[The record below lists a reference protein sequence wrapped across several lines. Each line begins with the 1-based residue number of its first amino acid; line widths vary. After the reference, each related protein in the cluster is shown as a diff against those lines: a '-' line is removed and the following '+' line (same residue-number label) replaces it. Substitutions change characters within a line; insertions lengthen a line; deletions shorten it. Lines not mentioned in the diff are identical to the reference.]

1 MRLFTILGIC
11 AIGWAPIH
19 GQDSI
24 SDVAT
29 QVARRP
35 PLKPDAVLD
44 ALEERARVVRDRLQH
59 PARRQDIESAS
70 LELRRHL
77 TESLGS
83 RLLPWPPQ
91 LRSATT
97 GTIQGQGYHVEK
109 VVFQSLP
116 DVIVPAHLY
125 VPDGLT
131 APAPAVLFAVGYS
144 RNEGKALPE
153 TQAFCI
159 NMARFGFIV
168 LAADPI
174 GVGERAFESDL
185 HHPELLLA
193 GLSYPGIIEYETQ
206 CALEY
211 LRSRKDVD
219 GARLGMTGTDG
230 GGFNTWITAALD
242 QRLAAVAPV
251 DDTFDFF
258 DRIRETRAPDRD
270 GWDERE
276 VIPGILKYANIQ
288 ELVAMMAPRPL
299 LMMMS
304 ADPQQIY
311 EYGRTIYGSFA
322 ASDQIRQLESES
334 SGYTAMRRRAAY
346 GFFLRALMNRGDGA
360 PVSEPDT
367 RTLPP
372 TAPEQRCLPTDYH
385 ASAGPGISETIS
397 RVAAGIPAP
406 GNGIPEDVLGTAPER
421 GEASYRLG
429 EFAISRQNITTERG
443 IAIPITALLPGGPS
457 PYAGARRAGTL
468 IAIDDLDKETFASD
482 PIVTEALRRDWWI
495 IEADPRGFGELKI
508 RKPGWAFT
516 ASVLLGDNFVLDQ
529 AWDIRYLLDAL
540 ETSSDRPF
548 AIYARGPN
556 ASLVVAYL
564 LGLSLSDDHLDL
576 AVVRGGLTSL
586 RQLLDGNLLAT
597 AAGDQAISYA
607 YSAFGQLGVAD
618 LPKLLSAS
626 RAKTFLI
633 DPISA
638 QVDPAPRSGKLRVI
652 SLDEFIKSNW

>member
-1 MRLFTILGIC
+1 MRLLIILSVF
-11 AIGWAPIH
+11 ASGWAPIRA
-19 GQDSI
+19 QDSI
-24 SDVAT
+24 SDLAT

-35 PLKPDAVLD
+35 ALKPDAVLD
-44 ALEERARVVRDRLQH
+44 ALEERVRVVRDHLRH
-59 PARRQDIESAS
+59 PLRRQDVESTRT
-70 LELRRHL
+70 ELRRRL
-77 TESLGS
+77 TESLGF

-91 LRSATT
+91 LRSSTT
-97 GTIQGQGYHVEK
+97 GTIQGLGYHIEK

-116 DVIVPAHLY
+116 DIPVPAHLY
-125 VPDGLT
+125 VPDGLS

-144 RNEGKALPE
+144 RDEGKALPE
-153 TQAFCI
+153 TQAFCV

-168 LAADPI
+168 LVADPI

-185 HHPELLLA
+185 HHPEMLLA

-219 GARLGMTGTDG
+219 DARIGMTGTNG

-242 QRLAAVAPV
+242 QRIAAAAPV
-251 DDTFDFF
+251 GDTFDFF
-258 DRIRETRAPDRD
+258 DRIRETRTLVGD

-276 VIPGILKYANIQ
+276 VIPGILNYANIQ
-288 ELVAMMAPRPL
+288 ELVALTAPRPL
-299 LMMMS
+299 LILMN

-322 ASDQIRQLESES
+322 ASNQIRHLESES

-372 TAPEQRCLPTDYH
+372 TAPEQRCLPIDYH
-385 ASAGPGISETIS
+385 ASAGRGISETIS
-397 RVAAGIPAP
+397 RLAADIPAP
-406 GNGIPEDVLGTAPER
+406 PNGVSEDVLGKAPER

-457 PYAGARRAGTL
+457 PNAGARRAGTL

-508 RKPGWAFT
+508 PKPGWAFT
-516 ASVLLGDNFVLDQ
+516 TSVLLGDNFVLDQ

-548 AIYARGPN
+548 AVYARGPN
-556 ASLVVAYL
+556 ASLVAAYV
-564 LGLSLSDDHLDL
+564 LGLS
-576 AVVRGGLTSL
+576 
-586 RQLLDGNLLAT
+586 
-597 AAGDQAISYA
+597 
-607 YSAFGQLGVAD
+607 
-618 LPKLLSAS
+618 
-626 RAKTFLI
+626 
-633 DPISA
+633 
-638 QVDPAPRSGKLRVI
+638 RSGPPP
-652 SLDEFIKSNW
+652 